1 MLQLKQPYCNG
12 TDFTISFAIHR
23 KLPTMS
29 TSEETIPAEPIPLID
44 VNDDPIT
51 IETLSSSTEEA
62 DNIVDALAEC
72 EDPLCDPLALDDSS
86 ISTELMDT
94 ADKTLTDSQT
104 STDGQIILIDV
115 NILRNAEQNEL
126 INSRDIQTEDLSETI
141 EEGVPS
147 DGSDSGVASDGSII
161 ELQPQI
167 RKILQTKITEKMN
180 NFLFTAEI
188 VTKRSCLK
196 RRSSDMILNDNSK
209 RVKRNIK
216 FDGVNVFYFQRL
228 QGNSCVPSQG
238 GCTLGMA
245 RHHMHNRTFSL
256 AEHAAEQRRVH
267 RLQDMNANNSSTDD
281 TDTEDEPSENSG
293 SDLDTESNGFLQPVP
308 ARQRRV
314 MLKTAGLLKIDS
326 NEKDE
331 CRKIRTSREM
341 CGCSCRSYC
350 DPDTC
355 FCSLSGIQC
364 QVI

>member
-1 MLQLKQPYCNG
+1 MN
-12 TDFTISFAIHR
+12 
-23 KLPTMS
+23 
-29 TSEETIPAEPIPLID
+29 TSEETIPAESIPLID
-44 VNDDPIT
+44 VSDEPST
-51 IETLSSSTEEA
+51 TLEAVHSSTEET
-62 DNIVDALAEC
+62 DNTVEELAEC

-86 ISTELMDT
+86 ISTELMDA
-94 ADKTLTDSQT
+94 ADKTITELKT
-104 STDGQIILIDV
+104 SPDGQIILVDV
-115 NILRNAEQNEL
+115 NILRNVEQNEL
-126 INSRDIQTEDLSETI
+126 LNSGDIQTEDLSETI

-161 ELQPQI
+161 EVRPQI
-167 RKILQTKITEKMN
+167 RKALHATIVTIKED
-180 NFLFTAEI
+180 NFFFLLKFTAEI

-196 RRSSDMILNDNSK
+196 RRSSDIILNDNAK

-281 TDTEDEPSENSG
+281 SDTEDEPSENSG

-314 MLKTAGLLKIDS
+314 MLKTAGLLKIDT

-364 QVI
+364 QVRS